1 MKVLKRHIETRVI
14 AKTLVIIKKFCGLSL
29 ESCDHFTGIHNHTGR
44 KYFNAILN
52 ERCDVYSKELRVLER
67 LVQKGIISK
76 IETNGL
82 KRVAIFFN

>member
-1 MKVLKRHIETRVI
+1 MI

-29 ESCDHFTGIHNHTGR
+29 KPCDHFTGHNHTGR

-52 ERCDVYSKELRVLER
+52 ERCDVYSKELRILER
-67 LVQKGIISK
+67 LVEKGIISK
-76 IETNGL
+76 VEPNGL